1 MSTTA
6 VKATPKGLLWVLT
19 IGLFVIAIDQVT
31 KWLAVVFLENQDP
44 VEVFGD
50 LLQLT
55 FVRNSGAAFSIGTEY
70 TLLFSIAATGVTIG
84 ILVFSRRVTSRFW
97 LVALGGLFGGAV
109 GNLIDRV
116 FQPPGG
122 FQGHVV
128 DFLELPNWPVFNVAD
143 MAVVGSAI
151 FMVSLS
157 VFGVEPTENPED
169 VDASKYPHNTPP
181 TADEATQV
189 SDELDT
195 RSG

>member
-1 MSTTA
+1 MPIPA
-6 VKATPKGLLWVLT
+6 AKPTPKGLPWVLA
-19 IGLFVIAIDQVT
+19 IGLLVIVIDQLT
-31 KWLAVVFLENQDP
+31 KWLAIVYLEDQDP
-44 VEVFGD
+44 VEVFGE

-55 FVRNSGAAFSIGTEY
+55 FVRNPGAAFSIGTEY
-70 TLLFSIAATGVTIG
+70 TWLFSIAATAVAIG
-84 ILVFSRRVTSRFW
+84 ILIFSRRVTSKLW

-151 FMVSLS
+151 FMVALSL
-157 VFGVEPTENPED
+157 FGVDPTAGSRPEGGSS
-169 VDASKYPHNTPP
+169 DASDKEQLTTP
-181 TADEATQV
+181 TTT
-189 SDELDT
+189 DELDSQ
-195 RSG
+195 SG